1 MAEAAI
7 TTVPLFKTSQM
18 QEAKL
23 WPVGVAPSFIQTL
36 ERRATRESRPAL
48 QSYLEPQQFVP
59 GRGSP
64 AGTHGQDGDG
74 EERWLGVL

>member
-7 TTVPLFKTSQM
+7 TTVPIFMTSQM

-23 WPVGVAPSFIQTL
+23 QPVGVAPSFIRTL

-74 EERWLGVL
+74 EEPWLGVL